1 MRMTKINQTIE
12 TIRQAANLHGV
23 GVLAREAGV
32 PYTTVKS
39 FSDRNWSHK
48 NLDLIDKLV
57 GAAGRLGSGH
67 SKQAPSEDFCK

>member
-1 MRMTKINQTIE
+1 MTQIYQTIE
-12 TIRQAANLHGV
+12 TIRQAADLHGV
-23 GVLAREAGV
+23 GALAREAGV

-57 GAAGRLGSGH
+57 NAAGRLGFERSTSTLSG
-67 SKQAPSEDFCK
+67 KFCK